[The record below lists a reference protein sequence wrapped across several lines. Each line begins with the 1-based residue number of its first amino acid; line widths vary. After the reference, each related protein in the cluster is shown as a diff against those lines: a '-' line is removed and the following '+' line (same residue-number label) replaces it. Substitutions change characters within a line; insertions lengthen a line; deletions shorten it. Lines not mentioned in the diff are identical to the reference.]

1 MKFPLII
8 FFDMNLDL
16 LAIYIHSE
24 EIFLHCPKATSV
36 LQKYFLDIW
45 IFFSLFHVQTAQ
57 LKQHW
62 ARLQHGY

>member
-1 MKFPLII
+1 MKFPLTI

-16 LAIYIHSE
+16 LAIYICSE
-24 EIFLHCPKATSV
+24 EILLQCQKATSV
-36 LQKYFLDIW
+36 LQKYCFDLW
-45 IFFSLFHVQTAQ
+45 TFFSLFHVQSAQ